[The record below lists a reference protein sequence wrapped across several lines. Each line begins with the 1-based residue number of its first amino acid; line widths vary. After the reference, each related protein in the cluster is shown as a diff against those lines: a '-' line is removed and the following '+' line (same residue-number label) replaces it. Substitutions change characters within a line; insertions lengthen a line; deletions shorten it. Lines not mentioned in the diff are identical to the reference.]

1 VALAGVEGGMTR
13 IELIKRLARKTRMT
27 RVQATVLVE
36 TIFDGLAQ
44 SLRRG
49 EPVEIAGFGTFDVRR
64 YRPHLARNPRT
75 GEPVEVKA
83 RRLAFFRAS
92 SELAGHFN
100 QEWEPA
106 VRLVHRGPGKPKKS
120 TGITGVWQAFEPE
133 EAPMTDEITRK
144 MG

>member
-1 VALAGVEGGMTR
+1 MTR
-13 IELIKRLARKTRMT
+13 SELIKRLSRKKRMT
-27 RVQATVLVE
+27 RVRAELLVE

-49 EPVEIAGFGTFDVRR
+49 EPIEIPGFGTFDVRR
-64 YRPHLARNPRT
+64 YRAHLARNPRT

-92 SELAGHFN
+92 SEFAERLN
-100 QEWEPA
+100 QEREPA
-106 VRLVHRGPGKPKKS
+106 ARLVHRGPGKPRKS
-120 TGITGVWQAFEPE
+120 TSITGVWNAFEPE
-133 EAPMTDEITRK
+133 EAPMSDTITRR